1 MSTNG
6 EVDDNQTF
14 AESVDQVGHHH
25 PLYIHLSDTQG
36 FVLISIQ
43 LQGAENYSIWSR
55 SLKIVLHVLAWTMN
69 IVAPNLISIVIY
81 ASDAYTVRDGLRERF
96 DKVNASRAAY
106 LHKEIVT
113 LTQGFLTVLNDS
125 YENAKNQV
133 LMTRPLPNLNQAYA
147 MIINVESQRIT
158 GKSVYGSNDNNEVA
172 AMISN
177 RSQNGGHNG
186 GSNNFGGHTKEN
198 CFKLHGYPSDF
209 KNKRRGGGFN
219 AQANNVNN
227 NMNHIEKNYGNL
239 PSETQGNQLNC
250 ATPTQFF
257 TLEQYQQIL
266 QMLSRGKDTELV
278 ANSATTETA
287 IILHAFMST
296 LVDHN
301 WIVNTGASN
310 HMVHSL
316 NLLESYEEVSEKDKN
331 KVQLPTGEQAS
342 ITHTGIYFFFRN
354 KKIQNILHI
363 PDFKYNLLSVS
374 KITKELRCLVA
385 FFLDFCV
392 FRELFSGKGYIL
404 YDLQSKGF
412 FVSRDVVFKEDIFP
426 FKNMQ
431 LGASLLFPILEFT
444 DAQIEKS
451 IGQPV
456 SISDLPTPGIQQVL
470 SHPSPLYGI
479 HSEPS
484 PSIPPSAPSVS
495 PEGLRRSSRPS
506 KPPIWLTDYVVHPK
520 KITCHYFV
528 SQHSL
533 VDLPQGKV
541 PIGCKWVFKVKYKS
555 NGEVVRYKAR
565 LLAKCYSQ
573 QEGLDYTETFSP
585 MAKMV
590 TVRAVVALAAASSWY
605 IFQMD
610 VHNAFLQGDHLEEVH
625 MQVPDG
631 FSSQGQI
638 KRIGVYLV
646 VILLYMDDLLV
657 TGSNLFLIQQVR
669 KDLQEKFKMKDLG
682 ELKYFLGI
690 EFSRS

>member
-1 MSTNG
+1 
-6 EVDDNQTF
+6 
-14 AESVDQVGHHH
+14 
-25 PLYIHLSDTQG
+25 
-36 FVLISIQ
+36 
-43 LQGAENYSIWSR
+43 
-55 SLKIVLHVLAWTMN
+55 
-69 IVAPNLISIVIY
+69 
-81 ASDAYTVRDGLRERF
+81 
-96 DKVNASRAAY
+96 
-106 LHKEIVT
+106 
-113 LTQGFLTVLNDS
+113 
-125 YENAKNQV
+125 
-133 LMTRPLPNLNQAYA
+133 
-147 MIINVESQRIT
+147 
-158 GKSVYGSNDNNEVA
+158 
-172 AMISN
+172 
-177 RSQNGGHNG
+177 
-186 GSNNFGGHTKEN
+186 
-198 CFKLHGYPSDF
+198 
-209 KNKRRGGGFN
+209 
-219 AQANNVNN
+219 
-227 NMNHIEKNYGNL
+227 
-239 PSETQGNQLNC
+239 
-250 ATPTQFF
+250 
-257 TLEQYQQIL
+257 
-266 QMLSRGKDTELV
+266 
-278 ANSATTETA
+278 
-287 IILHAFMST
+287 
-296 LVDHN
+296 
-301 WIVNTGASN
+301 
-310 HMVHSL
+310 MVHSL

-431 LGASLLFPILEFT
+431 LGSSLLFPILEFT

-533 VDLPQGKV
+533 IDLPQGKV

-573 QEGLDYTETFSP
+573 QEGLDYTETFSHV
-585 MAKMV
+585 AKMV

-631 FSSQGQI
+631 FSSQGANQKVCKLQKSLYGLKQAPRQWNLKLTEALLDMNFSQSHYDYSLFT

-646 VILLYMDDLLV
+646 VILLYVDDLLV